1 MNFDGN
7 GKKER
12 KKKATFAV
20 RGGSC
25 DSILLLRGKEKKSEA
40 LVFSFRIATV
50 CKLAVRNFQS

>member
-1 MNFDGN
+1 METEK
-7 GKKER
+7 KKER
-12 KKKATFAV
+12 KKATFAI

-50 CKLAVRNFQS
+50 CKLAVRNFKS